1 VAIINALVRLRRDL
15 VVHTLPHLTHI
26 LRQLLFSLRNLRPQ
40 LGGKQSRL
48 VTDSLPLW
56 VNVTVQPLGAEE
68 AKVLARLLTALT
80 VKTIPRFHRHTV
92 SANEAPKA
100 ESLAKPFS
108 KHAAHVLTS
117 YIEAANDPLC
127 VFPLELKRELQPGLF
142 SLCDMLGDRDRDAMA
157 VSMLDADGIVTMKT
171 LWRDY
176 DRQKYAGKD

>member
-1 VAIINALVRLRRDL
+1 MSTLVRLRRDL
-15 VVHTLPHLTHI
+15 VVYTLPHLAHV
-26 LRQLLFSLRNLRPQ
+26 LRQLLFALRNLRPQ
-40 LGGKQSRL
+40 LGGKQSKL

-56 VNVTVQPLGAEE
+56 VNVAMRPLGAEE
-68 AKVLARLLTALT
+68 AKVLARLLSALT
-80 VKTIPRFHRHTV
+80 VKTVPRFHRHAV
-92 SANEAPKA
+92 SANEPPKA

-127 VFPLELKRELQPGLF
+127 VFPLEMRKELQPGLF
-142 SLCDMLGDRDRDAMA
+142 SLCDMLGDRDRDAMT
-157 VSMLDADGIVTMKT
+157 VSALDADGIVTLKT